1 MRPGGINIIPGR
13 VEFSLDLRDIDEGVR
28 DRVEERILERAAEAC
43 RARGVGMETELLQRM
58 APAPCSEKV
67 RGAIERACRKIG
79 VRPFAL
85 ASGAAHDGMQLVD
98 LCPMGMIFVR
108 SRDGVSHSPD
118 EWSSREDCEAGAE
131 VLYRVVLDL
140 ASGG

>member
-1 MRPGGINIIPGR
+1 
-13 VEFSLDLRDIDEGVR
+13 
-28 DRVEERILERAAEAC
+28 
-43 RARGVGMETELLQRM
+43 
-58 APAPCSEKV
+58 
-67 RGAIERACRKIG
+67 
-79 VRPFAL
+79 
-85 ASGAAHDGMQLVD
+85 
-98 LCPMGMIFVR
+98 MGMIFVR